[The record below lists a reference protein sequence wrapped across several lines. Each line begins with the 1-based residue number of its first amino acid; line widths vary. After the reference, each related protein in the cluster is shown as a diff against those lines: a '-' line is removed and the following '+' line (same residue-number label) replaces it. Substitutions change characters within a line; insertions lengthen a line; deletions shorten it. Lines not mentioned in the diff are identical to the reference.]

1 MLTIATVFGSVLNIT
16 ILEHYFSKYSFEC
29 HSAHRID
36 DLTLVIAALFIALGY
51 QYLASF
57 YRESARELKRLD
69 SMLRSFLY
77 AHFAESLSGLPTIR
91 SYGEIP
97 RFLSDNEYYTDLEDR
112 AAFLTVTNQRHVSYL
127 ISLSES
133 FLIVV

>member
-1 MLTIATVFGSVLNIT
+1 MYL
-16 ILEHYFSKYSFEC
+16 
-29 HSAHRID
+29 SA
-36 DLTLVIAALFIALGY
+36 
-51 QYLASF
+51 F

-91 SYGEIP
+91 SYGEIE

-112 AAFLTVTNQRHVSYL
+112 AAFLTITNQRYGLV
-127 ISLSES
+127 
-133 FLIVV
+133 